1 MHLVPRE
8 NLPESNNQG
17 MVYIFDKGNLKAVH
31 VQHFSQNG
39 AAYSIY
45 LISNKLNS
53 FAIKKCFK

>member
-31 VQHFSQNG
+31 VQHFSQNR

-45 LISNKLNS
+45 LISMLFFLK
-53 FAIKKCFK
+53 